1 VEVGDR
7 PSAWE
12 RLGPLGQFLVG
23 FLVFAFISFVAVGAF
38 EHLLALTVRVP
49 TVDQLPDRVAI
60 CGRTYRR
67 AAGASDDLL
76 TIGGI
81 RDAGIEPVIALPLR
95 MQPCVDAARN
105 GGTVEVFVR
114 IVGDRYAAYELLGG
128 P

>member
-1 VEVGDR
+1 VEGIDR

-12 RLGPLGQFLVG
+12 RLGPFGRFLVG
-23 FLVFAFISFVAVGAF
+23 FIAFAFISFVAVGAF

-49 TVDQLPDRVAI
+49 TVDQLPDRVAV

-67 AAGASDDLL
+67 AASGSEGLL

-81 RDAGIEPVIALPLR
+81 RDADSEPAIVLPLR
-95 MQPCVDAARN
+95 MQPCVDAVRN

-114 IVGDRYAAYELLGG
+114 VVGDRYAAYELLGG